1 MYLSITMGTS
11 SKVDI
16 TENGDIE
23 EKKKRTVNDGIL
35 YTVNETPPWYEC
47 LLLGFQVR
55 LFLLLHSIM
64 S

>member
-1 MYLSITMGTS
+1 MGTS
-11 SKVDI
+11 IKVDI

-55 LFLLLHSIM
+55 IFSVPYFIIV
-64 S
+64 